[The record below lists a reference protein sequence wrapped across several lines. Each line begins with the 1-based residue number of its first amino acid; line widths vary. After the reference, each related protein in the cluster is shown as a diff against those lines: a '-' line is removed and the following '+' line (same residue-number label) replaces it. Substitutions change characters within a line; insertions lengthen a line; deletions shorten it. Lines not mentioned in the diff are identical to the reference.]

1 MKVGTKLASYLF
13 KHLNKCHGKAEK
25 WAEDVLR
32 RLSSSIDVGGS
43 DPIYHGQCGSIILYV
58 YIYIYI
64 YKCVS
69 TTKGTKAEHTRQD
82 SPWITE

>member
-64 YKCVS
+64 YIYINVY
-69 TTKGTKAEHTRQD
+69 RQQRG
-82 SPWITE
+82 PKLNTHGRTAHG

>member
-58 YIYIYI
+58 YIYIYNV
-64 YKCVS
+64 Y
-69 TTKGTKAEHTRQD
+69 RQQRG
-82 SPWITE
+82 PKLNTHGRTAHG

>member
-32 RLSSSIDVGGS
+32 QLSSSIDVGGS

-58 YIYIYI
+58 YIYIY
-64 YKCVS
+64 KCVS